1 MRVLEESQWVELKAE
16 HEALASPWMDA
27 YRKRRSSRKPHPIY
41 DFLFGY
47 YNTKRRNFTTWKP
60 MADMILRGEGS
71 AAFLENRR
79 YVKEGEG
86 VRLDVENMDTRDRR
100 LIAWVYNLISAAK
113 ARPSKFACFGLHE
126 WAMVYK
132 AEEVRHETTP
142 LRPSQETISTL
153 VESMPICCTHYDA
166 FRFFTPE
173 AVPLNQ
179 VQPQAEDMA
188 LNEQFGCIHFN
199 MDLYRWSY
207 KMNPWIGSELMMEC
221 FLLSVEARELDMRA
235 SPYDVASYGF
245 EPICVETA
253 EGRAEYKK
261 LQEALSMKGR
271 ALADKVL
278 EQCRHLMLRN
288 GSMTVDGSVLA
299 EKLAL

>member
-1 MRVLEESQWVELKAE
+1 
-16 HEALASPWMDA
+16 
-27 YRKRRSSRKPHPIY
+27 
-41 DFLFGY
+41 
-47 YNTKRRNFTTWKP
+47 
-60 MADMILRGEGS
+60 
-71 AAFLENRR
+71 
-79 YVKEGEG
+79 
-86 VRLDVENMDTRDRR
+86 
-100 LIAWVYNLISAAK
+100 
-113 ARPSKFACFGLHE
+113 
-126 WAMVYK
+126 
-132 AEEVRHETTP
+132 
-142 LRPSQETISTL
+142 
-153 VESMPICCTHYDA
+153 
-166 FRFFTPE
+166 
-173 AVPLNQ
+173 
-179 VQPQAEDMA
+179 MA